1 MEILKVLS
9 LLIFENP
16 ENWSL
21 ACENQLLLYRNK
33 PLYKVY
39 RDRHNMIQ
47 NERQYR
53 ITKTKLKEF
62 QSSVAELKKLD
73 PPITVNEKLSYQ
85 ADIDSLGSFI
95 EEFEEEIAE
104 YESLQRGTVEQL
116 ILESFN
122 ELPQALIKARIV
134 RGLTQEKLA
143 ELLHVKPQQ
152 VQRDEANL
160 YAGAS
165 FTKLLEVQKALN
177 LAIKQEVIFQ

>member
-1 MEILKVLS
+1 
-9 LLIFENP
+9 
-16 ENWSL
+16 
-21 ACENQLLLYRNK
+21 
-33 PLYKVY
+33 
-39 RDRHNMIQ
+39 MIQ
-47 NERQYR
+47 NERQYK
-53 ITKTKLKEF
+53 ITKARLKEF
-62 QSSVAELKKLD
+62 EAAVNELKGREQPPTRNDQLRLKLHID
-73 PPITVNEKLSYQ
+73 ALSSQ
-85 ADIDSLGSFI
+85 I

-104 YESLQRGTVEQL
+104 YEALRKGNVEQL
-116 ILESFN
+116 TLESFH

-177 LAIKQEVIFQ
+177 LVVKPEIIFQ

>member
-1 MEILKVLS
+1 
-9 LLIFENP
+9 
-16 ENWSL
+16 
-21 ACENQLLLYRNK
+21 
-33 PLYKVY
+33 
-39 RDRHNMIQ
+39 MIQ
-47 NERQYR
+47 NERQYK
-53 ITKTKLKEF
+53 ITKARLQEF
-62 QSSVAELKKLD
+62 EAAVNELKGREQPPTRNDQLRLKLHID
-73 PPITVNEKLSYQ
+73 ALSSQ
-85 ADIDSLGSFI
+85 I

-104 YESLQRGTVEQL
+104 YEALQKGNVEQL
-116 ILESFN
+116 TLESFN

-177 LAIKQEVIFQ
+177 LVVKPKIIFQ

>member
-1 MEILKVLS
+1 V
-9 LLIFENP
+9 
-16 ENWSL
+16 
-21 ACENQLLLYRNK
+21 
-33 PLYKVY
+33 
-39 RDRHNMIQ
+39 IQ

-53 ITKTKLKEF
+53 ITKAKLKEF
-62 QSSVAELKKLD
+62 EESVAELKKLAL
-73 PPITVNEKLSYQ
+73 PTTRNEQLRYKAHL
-85 ADIDSLGSFI
+85 DSRESFI
-95 EEFEEEIAE
+95 EEFKEEIAE
-104 YESLQRGTVEQL
+104 YESLQKGNVEQL
-116 ILESFN
+116 TLESFH

-177 LAIKQEVIFQ
+177 LVVKPEIIFQ

>member
-1 MEILKVLS
+1 
-9 LLIFENP
+9 
-16 ENWSL
+16 
-21 ACENQLLLYRNK
+21 
-33 PLYKVY
+33 
-39 RDRHNMIQ
+39 MIQ

-53 ITKTKLKEF
+53 ITKAKLKEF
-62 QSSVAELKKLD
+62 EESVAELKKLAL
-73 PPITVNEKLSYQ
+73 PTTRNEQLRYKAHL
-85 ADIDSLGSFI
+85 DSRESFI
-95 EEFEEEIAE
+95 EEFKEEI
-104 YESLQRGTVEQL
+104 ESLQKGNVEQL
-116 ILESFN
+116 TLESFN

-177 LAIKQEVIFQ
+177 LVVKPEIIFQ

>member
-1 MEILKVLS
+1 
-9 LLIFENP
+9 
-16 ENWSL
+16 
-21 ACENQLLLYRNK
+21 
-33 PLYKVY
+33 
-39 RDRHNMIQ
+39 MIQ

-73 PPITVNEKLSYQ
+73 PPITINEKLSYQ
-85 ADIDSLGSFI
+85 ADLDSLESFI
-95 EEFEEEIAE
+95 EEFQEEIAE
-104 YESLQRGTVEQL
+104 YETLQQGKLEQL
-116 ILESFN
+116 TLESFD

-143 ELLHVKPQQ
+143 EILEVKPQQ

-165 FTKLLEVQKALN
+165 FSKLLTIQKALH
-177 LAIKQEVIFQ
+177 LEIKPKVIFQEC

>member
-1 MEILKVLS
+1 
-9 LLIFENP
+9 
-16 ENWSL
+16 
-21 ACENQLLLYRNK
+21 
-33 PLYKVY
+33 
-39 RDRHNMIQ
+39 MIQ
-47 NERQYR
+47 NERQYK
-53 ITKTKLKEF
+53 ITKARLKEF
-62 QSSVAELKKLD
+62 EAAVNELKGREQPPTRNDQLRLKLHID
-73 PPITVNEKLSYQ
+73 ALSSQ
-85 ADIDSLGSFI
+85 I

-104 YESLQRGTVEQL
+104 YEALQKGNVEQL
-116 ILESFN
+116 TLESFN

-177 LAIKQEVIFQ
+177 LVVKPKIIF